1 MKLSLTNEFLD
12 RLLYGI
18 QCPLLID
25 LTGQNLSESLLLVF
39 KRNVFVLSD
48 PSNVG
53 IHSTAIVANR

>member
-1 MKLSLTNEFLD
+1 MKLSLTYEFLD
-12 RLLYGI
+12 RFLYGI

-48 PSNVG
+48 LSNVG
-53 IHSTAIVANR
+53 IHSMAIVANR